1 MKERVQKFGR
11 FLSGMVMPN
20 IGAFIAWGLIA
31 ALFIPDGWLGW
42 WGPAATINMMVGP
55 MLKYLLPILIGY
67 TGGKAIGGQKGA
79 VAGALATLGAIVATD
94 QSLFLVAAL
103 DNATS
108 IESAREAVANI
119 PNSTM
124 FIGAMICGPL
134 GGWCIKKFD
143 QKMEGHVPAGFEMV
157 VNNFS
162 VGIIGGVLAVLSIFV
177 IGPACV
183 KITDV
188 LGAGVGFLVDHSLL
202 PLTAVLVEP
211 AKVLFLNN
219 AINHGVFTPIGTEQ
233 AAELGKSILFMIESN
248 PGPGLGLLLAY
259 CVAGKGE
266 TRSSAG
272 AAAVIQFVG
281 GIHEIYF
288 PYVLMNPIVILGPM
302 IGNMAGIFTLSI
314 LGGGL
319 AAAASPGS
327 IIAELLMTP
336 KGGYFANI
344 VGIAVAG
351 AVSFAIS
358 VFLLKFFGKD
368 ASLAEAQA
376 QVAASKAAS
385 KGQAPVE
392 SSTGADVDI
401 KSVKKIVFACDAGMG
416 SSAMGATMLRNKLKD
431 AGITGIEVIH
441 HPVSEIPGD
450 CQIVVTHHELSGRA
464 AQRAPQARIIP
475 IHNFMGAPEYDA
487 LVNELLAARKGSAAP
502 AAPVEAP
509 KAEEAAPAQGD
520 TLLERK
526 NIVLGCAPVTPEE
539 AIKACGKLMVASGY
553 VDEAYIQGMLDRE
566 ASFSVAIGSHVAI
579 PHGTNDVKPLIKRTG
594 VVVMTYPEG
603 IDWNGDKVK
612 LVVGIAAKGEEHLE
626 VLGRIVAIASTDE
639 DTDKLVASAD
649 AEKLFKNLNGIN

>member
-31 ALFIPDGWLGW
+31 ALFIPDGWLGK
-42 WGPAATINMMVGP
+42 WGPAGTINNMVVP
-55 MLKYLLPILIGY
+55 MLSYLLPILIGY
-67 TGGKAIGGQKGA
+67 TGGKAVGGQKGA
-79 VAGALATLGAIVATD
+79 VTGALATLGAIAST
-94 QSLFLVAAL
+94 
-103 DNATS
+103 
-108 IESAREAVANI
+108 E
-119 PNSTM
+119 STM

-143 QKMEGHVPAGFEMV
+143 QSMEGHIPAGFEMV

-162 VGIIGGVLAVLSIFV
+162 VGIIGGILAVLSIFI

-183 KITDV
+183 VVTDI
-188 LGAGVGFLVDHSLL
+188 LGSGVGFLVEHSLL

-219 AINHGVFTPIGTEQ
+219 AINHGVFTPIGT
-233 AAELGKSILFMIESN
+233 AEALEAGKSILFMIESN
-248 PGPGLGLLLAY
+248 PGPGLGLLLTY
-259 CVAGKGE
+259 CVAGKKE

-272 AAAVIQFVG
+272 AAAFIQFVG

-302 IGNMAGIFTLSI
+302 IGNIAGIFTLSM

-319 AAAASPGS
+319 VAAASPGS
-327 IIAELLMTP
+327 IIAEMLMTP
-336 KGGYFANI
+336 KGGYIANI
-344 VGIAVAG
+344 AGIAVA
-351 AVSFAIS
+351 AVVSFLIS
-358 VFLLKFFGKD
+358 AFLLKFFGKD
-368 ASLAEAQA
+368 ASLEEAQA
-376 QVAASKAAS
+376 QVAANKAAS
-385 KGQAPVE
+385 KGQAIPAA
-392 SSTGADVDI
+392 STGASVDARDVR
-401 KSVKKIVFACDAGMG
+401 KIVFACDAGMG
-416 SSAMGATMLRNKLKD
+416 SSAMGATMVRNKLKD

-475 IHNFMGAPEYDA
+475 IKNFMGAPEYDV
-487 LVNELLAARKGSAAP
+487 LVKELLDARKDVPAPAP
-502 AAPVEAP
+502 AAMETPE
-509 KAEEAAPAQGD
+509 AEESPAAV

-539 AIKACGKLMVASGY
+539 AIQACGRRMVDSGY

-594 VVVMTYPEG
+594 VVVMTYPDG

-612 LVVGIAAKGEEHLE
+612 LVVGIAAKGDEHLE
-626 VLGRIVAIASTDE
+626 ILGRIVGIASTDE
-639 DTDKLVASAD
+639 DTDALVASAD
-649 AEKLFKNLNGIN
+649 TETLFKKLNGLA

>member
-31 ALFIPDGWLGW
+31 AFFIPDGWF
-42 WGPAATINMMVGP
+42 PNDTINGMVGP
-55 MLKYLLPILIGY
+55 MLRFLLPILIGY
-67 TGGKAIGGQKGA
+67 TGGKAVGGQKGA
-79 VAGALATLGAIVATD
+79 VTGALATLGAIAAT
-94 QSLFLVAAL
+94 
-103 DNATS
+103 
-108 IESAREAVANI
+108 E
-119 PNSTM
+119 STM

-143 QKMEGHVPAGFEMV
+143 KAMEGHIPAGFEMV

-162 VGIIGGVLAVLSIFV
+162 VGIIGAILAILSIYV
-177 IGPACV
+177 IAPVCV
-183 KITDV
+183 TLTGW
-188 LGAGVGFLVDHSLL
+188 LGAGVQFLVDRSLL

-233 AAELGKSILFMIESN
+233 AMEMGKSILFMIESN

-302 IGNMAGIFTLSI
+302 IGNIVGIFTLSA

-327 IIAELLMTP
+327 IIAEMLMTP
-336 KGGYFANI
+336 RGGYLANI
-344 VGIAVAG
+344 AGIGIAAV
-351 AVSFAIS
+351 VSFLIS

-368 ASLAEAQA
+368 ASLEEAQA

-385 KGQAPVE
+385 KGQAVPAV
-392 SSTGADVDI
+392 SVSAKDVR
-401 KSVKKIVFACDAGMG
+401 KIVFACDAGMG
-416 SSAMGATMLRNKLKD
+416 SSAMGATMVRNKLKD
-431 AGITGIEVIH
+431 AGITDIEVIH
-441 HPVSEIPGD
+441 FPVGEIPGD

-475 IHNFMGAPEYDA
+475 IKNFMGAPEYNT
-487 LVNELLAARKGSAAP
+487 LVQELLDARKGGSAPAP
-502 AAPVEAP
+502 AAA
-509 KAEEAAPAQGD
+509 AEEKPAGEQPI
-520 TLLERK
+520 LLEKK
-526 NIVLGCAPVTPEE
+526 NIILNCKPVSPEE
-539 AIKACGKLMVASGY
+539 AIKAVGRRMVESGY
-553 VDEAYIQGMLDRE
+553 VEESYIQGMLDRE

-579 PHGTNDVKPLIKRTG
+579 PHGTEESRKAIKKTGLI
-594 VVVMTYPEG
+594 VMTYPEG
-603 IDWNGDKVK
+603 IQWGDELVR
-612 LVVGIAAKGEEHLE
+612 LVVGIASTGEDHLGILGKIVE
-626 VLGRIVAIASTDE
+626 VAETEE
-639 DTDKLVASAD
+639 DTDKLVDTAGVD
-649 AEKLFKNLNGIN
+649 QLYKLLNGLE

>member
-31 ALFIPDGWLGW
+31 ALFIPDGWLGK
-42 WGPAATINMMVGP
+42 WGPAGTINNMVGP
-55 MLKYLLPILIGY
+55 MLSYLLPILIGY
-67 TGGKAIGGQKGA
+67 TGGRAVGGQKGA
-79 VAGALATLGAIVATD
+79 VTGALATLGAIAST
-94 QSLFLVAAL
+94 
-103 DNATS
+103 
-108 IESAREAVANI
+108 E
-119 PNSTM
+119 STM

-143 QKMEGHVPAGFEMV
+143 QSMEGHIPAGFEMV

-162 VGIIGGVLAVLSIFV
+162 VGIIGGILAVLSIFV

-183 KITDV
+183 VVTDI
-188 LGAGVGFLVDHSLL
+188 LGSGVGFLVEHSLL

-219 AINHGVFTPIGTEQ
+219 AINHGVFTPIGT
-233 AAELGKSILFMIESN
+233 AEALEAGKSILFMIESN

-259 CVAGKGE
+259 CVAGKKE

-272 AAAVIQFVG
+272 AAAFIQFVG

-302 IGNMAGIFTLSI
+302 IGNIAGIFTLSM

-319 AAAASPGS
+319 VAAASPGS
-327 IIAELLMTP
+327 IIAEMLMTP
-336 KGGYFANI
+336 KGGYIANI
-344 VGIAVAG
+344 AGIAVA
-351 AVSFAIS
+351 AVVSFLIS
-358 VFLLKFFGKD
+358 AFLLKFFGKD
-368 ASLAEAQA
+368 ASLEEAQA

-385 KGQAPVE
+385 KGQAV
-392 SSTGADVDI
+392 SAAATGAVVSAKDVN
-401 KSVKKIVFACDAGMG
+401 KIVFACDAGMG
-416 SSAMGATMLRNKLKD
+416 SSAMGATMVRNKLKD

-475 IHNFMGAPEYDA
+475 IKNFMGAPEYDV
-487 LVNELLAARKGSAAP
+487 LVKELLDARKDVPAPAP
-502 AAPVEAP
+502 AAMETPE
-509 KAEEAAPAQGD
+509 AEESPAAV

-539 AIKACGKLMVASGY
+539 AIQACGRRMVDSGY

-594 VVVMTYPEG
+594 VVVMTYPDG

-612 LVVGIAAKGEEHLE
+612 LVVGIAAKGDEHLE
-626 VLGRIVAIASTDE
+626 ILGRIVGIASTDE
-639 DTDKLVASAD
+639 DTDALVASAD
-649 AEKLFKNLNGIN
+649 TETLFKKLNGLA

>member
-31 ALFIPDGWLGW
+31 AFFIPDGWF
-42 WGPAATINMMVGP
+42 PNDTINGMVGP
-55 MLKYLLPILIGY
+55 MLRFLLPILIGY
-67 TGGKAIGGQKGA
+67 TGGKAVGGQKGA
-79 VAGALATLGAIVATD
+79 VTGALATLGAIAAT
-94 QSLFLVAAL
+94 
-103 DNATS
+103 
-108 IESAREAVANI
+108 E
-119 PNSTM
+119 STM

-143 QKMEGHVPAGFEMV
+143 KAMEGHIPAGFEMV

-162 VGIIGGVLAVLSIFV
+162 VGIIGAILAILSIYA
-177 IGPACV
+177 IGPTCV
-183 KITDV
+183 VLTDI
-188 LGAGVGFLVDHSLL
+188 LGNGVGWLVDHSLL

-233 AAELGKSILFMIESN
+233 AMEMGKSILFMIESN

-302 IGNMAGIFTLSI
+302 IGNIVGIFTLSA

-327 IIAELLMTP
+327 IIAEMLMTP
-336 KGGYFANI
+336 RGGYLANI
-344 VGIAVAG
+344 AGIGIAAV
-351 AVSFAIS
+351 VSFLIS

-368 ASLAEAQA
+368 ASLEEAQA

-385 KGQAPVE
+385 KGQAVPAV
-392 SSTGADVDI
+392 SVSAKDVR
-401 KSVKKIVFACDAGMG
+401 KIVFACDAGMG
-416 SSAMGATMLRNKLKD
+416 SSAMGATMVRNKLKD
-431 AGITGIEVIH
+431 AGITDIEVIH
-441 HPVSEIPGD
+441 FPVGEIPGD

-475 IHNFMGAPEYDA
+475 IKNFMGAPEYNT
-487 LVNELLAARKGSAAP
+487 LVQELLDARKGGSAPAP
-502 AAPVEAP
+502 AAVEESPAA
-509 KAEEAAPAQGD
+509 AEHPI
-520 TLLERK
+520 LLEKK
-526 NIVLGCAPVTPEE
+526 NIVLNCKPVSPEE
-539 AIKACGKLMVASGY
+539 AIKAVGKRMVESGY
-553 VDEAYIQGMLDRE
+553 VEESYIQGMLDRE

-579 PHGTNDVKPLIKRTG
+579 PHGTEESRKAIKKTGLI
-594 VVVMTYPEG
+594 VMTYPEG
-603 IDWNGDKVK
+603 IQWGDELVR
-612 LVVGIAAKGEEHLE
+612 LVVGIASTGEDHLGILGKIVE
-626 VLGRIVAIASTDE
+626 VAETEE
-639 DTDKLVASAD
+639 DTDKLVDD
-649 AEKLFKNLNGIN
+649 ATVDQLYKLLNGLE

>member
-31 ALFIPDGWLGW
+31 AFFIPDGWF
-42 WGPAATINMMVGP
+42 PNDTINGMVGP
-55 MLKYLLPILIGY
+55 MLRFLLPILIGY
-67 TGGKAIGGQKGA
+67 TGGKAVGGQKGA
-79 VAGALATLGAIVATD
+79 VTGALATLGAIAAT
-94 QSLFLVAAL
+94 
-103 DNATS
+103 
-108 IESAREAVANI
+108 E
-119 PNSTM
+119 STM

-143 QKMEGHVPAGFEMV
+143 KAMEGHIPAGFEMV

-162 VGIIGGVLAVLSIFV
+162 VGIIGAILAILSIYV
-177 IGPACV
+177 IAPVCV
-183 KITDV
+183 TLTDW
-188 LGAGVGFLVDHSLL
+188 LGEGVQFLVDRSLL

-219 AINHGVFTPIGTEQ
+219 AINHGVFTPIGT
-233 AAELGKSILFMIESN
+233 AEALEAGKSILFMIESN

-302 IGNMAGIFTLSI
+302 LGNMAGIFVLSM

-327 IIAELLMTP
+327 IIAEMLMTP
-336 KGGYFANI
+336 RGGYLANI
-344 VGIAVAG
+344 AGIGIAAV
-351 AVSFAIS
+351 VSFLIS

-368 ASLAEAQA
+368 ASLEEAQA

-385 KGQAPVE
+385 KGQAVPAV
-392 SSTGADVDI
+392 SVSAKDVR
-401 KSVKKIVFACDAGMG
+401 KIVFACDAGMG
-416 SSAMGATMLRNKLKD
+416 SSAMGATMVRNKLKD
-431 AGITGIEVIH
+431 AGITDIEVIH
-441 HPVSEIPGD
+441 FPVGEIPGD

-475 IHNFMGAPEYDA
+475 IKNFMGAPEYNT
-487 LVNELLAARKGSAAP
+487 LVQELLDARKGGSAPAP
-502 AAPVEAP
+502 AA
-509 KAEEAAPAQGD
+509 AEEAPAAAEHPI
-520 TLLERK
+520 LLEKK
-526 NIVLGCAPVTPEE
+526 NIVLNCKPVSPEE
-539 AIKACGKLMVASGY
+539 AIKAVGKRMVESGY
-553 VDEAYIQGMLDRE
+553 VEESYIQGMLDRE

-579 PHGTNDVKPLIKRTG
+579 PHGTEESRKAIKKTGLI
-594 VVVMTYPEG
+594 VMTYPEG
-603 IDWNGDKVK
+603 IQWGDELVR
-612 LVVGIAAKGEEHLE
+612 LVVGIASTGEDHLGILGKIVE
-626 VLGRIVAIASTDE
+626 VAETEE
-639 DTDKLVASAD
+639 DTDKLVDD
-649 AEKLFKNLNGIN
+649 ATVDQLYKLLNGLE

>member
-31 ALFIPDGWLGW
+31 AFFIPDGWF
-42 WGPAATINMMVGP
+42 PNDTINGMVGP
-55 MLKYLLPILIGY
+55 MLRFLLPILIGY
-67 TGGKAIGGQKGA
+67 TGGKAVGGQKGA
-79 VAGALATLGAIVATD
+79 VTGALATLGAIAAT
-94 QSLFLVAAL
+94 
-103 DNATS
+103 
-108 IESAREAVANI
+108 E
-119 PNSTM
+119 STM

-143 QKMEGHVPAGFEMV
+143 KAMEGHIPAGFEMV

-162 VGIIGGVLAVLSIFV
+162 VGIIGAILAILSIYV
-177 IGPACV
+177 IAPVCV
-183 KITDV
+183 TLTGW
-188 LGAGVGFLVDHSLL
+188 LGAGVQFLVDRSLL

-233 AAELGKSILFMIESN
+233 AMEMGKSILFMIESN

-302 IGNMAGIFTLSI
+302 IGNIVGIFTLSA

-327 IIAELLMTP
+327 IIAEMLMTP
-336 KGGYFANI
+336 RGGYLANI
-344 VGIAVAG
+344 AGIGIAAV
-351 AVSFAIS
+351 VSFLIS

-368 ASLAEAQA
+368 ASLEEAQA

-385 KGQAPVE
+385 KGQAVSAA
-392 SSTGADVDI
+392 SSGASVSAKDVR
-401 KSVKKIVFACDAGMG
+401 KIVFACDAGMG
-416 SSAMGATMLRNKLKD
+416 SSAMGATMVRNKLKD
-431 AGITGIEVIH
+431 AGITDIEVIH
-441 HPVSEIPGD
+441 YPVGEIPGD

-475 IHNFMGAPEYDA
+475 IKNFMGAPEYNT
-487 LVNELLAARKGSAAP
+487 LVQELLDARKGGSAPAP
-502 AAPVEAP
+502 AAA
-509 KAEEAAPAQGD
+509 AEEKPAGEQPI
-520 TLLERK
+520 LLEKK
-526 NIVLGCAPVTPEE
+526 NIILNCKPVSPEE
-539 AIKACGKLMVASGY
+539 AIKAVGRRMVESGY
-553 VDEAYIQGMLDRE
+553 VEESYIQGMLDRE

-579 PHGTNDVKPLIKRTG
+579 PHGTEESRKAIKKTGLI
-594 VVVMTYPEG
+594 VMTYPEG
-603 IDWNGDKVK
+603 IQWGDELVR
-612 LVVGIAAKGEEHLE
+612 LVVGIASTGEDHLGILGKIVE
-626 VLGRIVAIASTDE
+626 VAETEE
-639 DTDKLVASAD
+639 DTDKLVDTAGVD
-649 AEKLFKNLNGIN
+649 QLYKLLNGLE

>member
-1 MKERVQKFGR
+1 
-11 FLSGMVMPN
+11 MVMPN

-31 ALFIPDGWLGW
+31 ALFIPDGWLGK
-42 WGPAATINMMVGP
+42 WGPAATINTMVGP
-55 MLKYLLPILIGY
+55 MLSYLLPILIGY
-67 TGGKAIGGQKGA
+67 TGGKAVGGQKGA
-79 VAGALATLGAIVATD
+79 VTGALATLGAIA
-94 QSLFLVAAL
+94 S
-103 DNATS
+103 TS
-108 IESAREAVANI
+108 
-119 PNSTM
+119 STM

-143 QKMEGHVPAGFEMV
+143 EKMEGHIPAGFEMV

-162 VGIIGGVLAVLSIFV
+162 VGIIGGILAVLSIFV

-183 KITDV
+183 FLTNI
-188 LGAGVGFLVDHSLL
+188 LGAGVGFLVNHGLL

-219 AINHGVFTPIGTEQ
+219 AINHGVFTPIGTMEVESLQ
-233 AAELGKSILFMIESN
+233 ALGEVGKSILFMIESN

-272 AAAVIQFVG
+272 AAAIIQFVG

-302 IGNMAGIFTLSI
+302 IGNIAGIFTLSL

-319 AAAASPGS
+319 VAAASPGS
-327 IIAELLMTP
+327 IIAEMLMTP
-336 KGGYFANI
+336 KGSYFANI
-344 VGIAVAG
+344 LGIAVA
-351 AVSFAIS
+351 AVVSFLIS
-358 VFLLKFFGKD
+358 AFLLKFFGKD
-368 ASLAEAQA
+368 GDLEAAKAE
-376 QVAASKAAS
+376 VAASKAAS
-385 KGQAPVE
+385 KGQAVPAA
-392 SSTGADVDI
+392 TGAAVSAKD
-401 KSVKKIVFACDAGMG
+401 VKKIVFACDAGMG

-431 AGITGIEVIH
+431 AGITGIEVVH

-464 AQRAPQARIIP
+464 AQRAPQARIVP
-475 IHNFMGAPEYDA
+475 IQNFMGAPEYDM
-487 LVNELLAARKGSAAP
+487 LVAELLKVRKGAASPVVEAAVEGPAP
-502 AAPVEAP
+502 AAEGKPV
-509 KAEEAAPAQGD
+509 
-520 TLLERK
+520 LLEKK
-526 NIVLGCAPVTPEE
+526 NIVLGCSSVTPEE
-539 AIKACGKLMVASGY
+539 AITACGRRMVESGY

-566 ASFSVAIGSHVAI
+566 KSFSVAIGSHVAI

-594 VVVMTYPEG
+594 VVVMTYPDG

-639 DTDKLVASAD
+639 NTDAVVAGAD
-649 AEKLFKNLNGIN
+649 AENLYQKLNGLE

>member
-31 ALFIPDGWLGW
+31 AFFIPDGWF
-42 WGPAATINMMVGP
+42 PNDTINGMVGP
-55 MLKYLLPILIGY
+55 MLRFLLPILIGY
-67 TGGKAIGGQKGA
+67 TGGKAVGGQKGA
-79 VAGALATLGAIVATD
+79 VTGALATLGAIAAT
-94 QSLFLVAAL
+94 
-103 DNATS
+103 
-108 IESAREAVANI
+108 E
-119 PNSTM
+119 STM

-143 QKMEGHVPAGFEMV
+143 KAMEGHIPAGFEMV

-162 VGIIGGVLAVLSIFV
+162 VGIIGAILAILSIYV
-177 IGPACV
+177 IAPVCV
-183 KITDV
+183 TLTDW
-188 LGAGVGFLVDHSLL
+188 LGAGVQFLVDRSLL

-233 AAELGKSILFMIESN
+233 AMEMGKSILFMIESN

-302 IGNMAGIFTLSI
+302 IGNIVGIFTLSV
-314 LGGGL
+314 LKGGL
-319 AAAASPGS
+319 VAAASPGS
-327 IIAELLMTP
+327 IIAEMLMTP

-344 VGIAVAG
+344 AGIGVAAV
-351 AVSFAIS
+351 VSFLIS

-368 ASLAEAQA
+368 ASLEEAQA

-385 KGQAPVE
+385 KGQAIPAA
-392 SSTGADVDI
+392 SSGASVSASD
-401 KSVKKIVFACDAGMG
+401 VKKIVFACDAGMG
-416 SSAMGATMLRNKLKD
+416 SSAMGATMVRNKLKD
-431 AGITGIEVIH
+431 AGITDIEVIH
-441 HPVSEIPGD
+441 YPVGEIPGD

-475 IHNFMGAPEYDA
+475 IKNFMGAPEYDV
-487 LVNELLAARKGSAAP
+487 LVKELLEARKGGAAPAPAAAPAEEKSAAP
-502 AAPVEAP
+502 AEI
-509 KAEEAAPAQGD
+509 
-520 TLLERK
+520 LLEKK
-526 NIVLGCAPVTPEE
+526 NIILNCKPVSPEE
-539 AIKACGKLMVASGY
+539 AIKAVGKLMVESGY
-553 VDEAYIQGMLDRE
+553 VEEAYIQGMLDRE
-566 ASFSVAIGSHVAI
+566 KSFSVAIGSHVAI
-579 PHGTNDVKPLIKRTG
+579 PHGTEESRKAIKKTGLI
-594 VVVMTYPEG
+594 VMTYPEG
-603 IDWNGDKVK
+603 IEWGEDTVR
-612 LVVGIAAKGEEHLE
+612 LVVGIASTGEDHLGILGKIVE
-626 VLGRIVAIASTDE
+626 VAETEE
-639 DTDKLVASAD
+639 DTDKLVDNASVD
-649 AEKLFKNLNGIN
+649 QLYKLLNGLE

>member
-31 ALFIPDGWLGW
+31 ALFIPDGWLGK
-42 WGPAATINMMVGP
+42 WGPAETINKMVVP
-55 MLKYLLPILIGY
+55 MLSYLLP
-67 TGGKAIGGQKGA
+67 
-79 VAGALATLGAIVATD
+79 
-94 QSLFLVAAL
+94 
-103 DNATS
+103 
-108 IESAREAVANI
+108 
-119 PNSTM
+119 M

-134 GGWCIKKFD
+134 GGWCIKRFD
-143 QKMEGHVPAGFEMV
+143 KSMEGHIPAGFEMV

-162 VGIIGGVLAVLSIFV
+162 VGIIGGILAVLSIFV

-344 VGIAVAG
+344 VGIAVAA

-502 AAPVEAP
+502 VKAP

>member
-1 MKERVQKFGR
+1 MKEHVQKFGR

-31 ALFIPDGWLGW
+31 ALFIADGWL
-42 WGPAATINMMVGP
+42 PNATIAEMVTP
-55 MLKYLLPILIGY
+55 MLRYLLPILIAY
-67 TGGKAIGGQKGA
+67 TGGKVVGGQKGA
-79 VAGALATLGAIVATD
+79 VTGALAALGAIAST
-94 QSLFLVAAL
+94 
-103 DNATS
+103 
-108 IESAREAVANI
+108 E
-119 PNSTM
+119 STM

-143 QKMEGHVPAGFEMV
+143 EKMEGRIPAGFEMV

-162 VGIIGGVLAVLSIFV
+162 VGIIGGVLAILSIFA
-177 IGPACV
+177 IGPTCV
-183 KITDV
+183 VLTDV
-188 LGAGVGFLVDHSLL
+188 LGAGVGWLVDHSLL

-233 AAELGKSILFMIESN
+233 VEALRAAGEVGKSILYMIESN

-302 IGNMAGIFTLSI
+302 AGNIAGIFTLSL

-319 AAAASPGS
+319 SGPASPGS
-327 IIAELLMTP
+327 IIAEMLMTP
-336 KGGYFANI
+336 KGCYFANI

-385 KGQAPVE
+385 KGQAAE
-392 SSTGADVDI
+392 AATGASVDI
-401 KSVKKIVFACDAGMG
+401 HAVKKIVFACDAGMG
-416 SSAMGATMLRNKLKD
+416 SSAMGATMLRSKLKD

-475 IHNFMGAPEYDA
+475 IHNFMGAPEYDT
-487 LVNELLAARKGSAAP
+487 LVDELLAARKGSAVP
-502 AAPVEAP
+502 AAPAEAP
-509 KAEEAAPAQGD
+509 KTEAPAPAGVA
-520 TLLERK
+520 LLERK
-526 NIVLGCAPVTPEE
+526 NIVLNCAPVTPEE
-539 AIKACGKLMVASGY
+539 AIRACGRLMVDSGY

-594 VVVMTYPEG
+594 VVVMTYPQG

-649 AEKLFKNLNGIN
+649 AEKLFTSLNGLA

>member
-31 ALFIPDGWLGW
+31 AFFIPDGWF
-42 WGPAATINMMVGP
+42 PNDTINGMVGP
-55 MLKYLLPILIGY
+55 MLRFLLPILIGY
-67 TGGKAIGGQKGA
+67 TGGKAVGGQKGA
-79 VAGALATLGAIVATD
+79 VTGALATLGAIAAT
-94 QSLFLVAAL
+94 
-103 DNATS
+103 
-108 IESAREAVANI
+108 E
-119 PNSTM
+119 STM

-143 QKMEGHVPAGFEMV
+143 KAMEGHIPAGFEMV

-162 VGIIGGVLAVLSIFV
+162 VGIIGAILAILSIYV
-177 IGPACV
+177 IAPVCV
-183 KITDV
+183 TLTGW
-188 LGAGVGFLVDHSLL
+188 LGAGVQFLVDRSLL

-233 AAELGKSILFMIESN
+233 AMEMGKSILFMIESN

-302 IGNMAGIFTLSI
+302 IGNIVGIFTLSA

-327 IIAELLMTP
+327 IIAEMLMTP
-336 KGGYFANI
+336 RGGYLANI
-344 VGIAVAG
+344 AGIGIAAV
-351 AVSFAIS
+351 VSFLIS

-368 ASLAEAQA
+368 ASLEEAQA

-385 KGQAPVE
+385 KGQAVPAA
-392 SSTGADVDI
+392 SAGASVSAKDVR
-401 KSVKKIVFACDAGMG
+401 KIVFACDAGMG
-416 SSAMGATMLRNKLKD
+416 SSAMGATMVRNKLKD
-431 AGITGIEVIH
+431 AGITDIEVIH
-441 HPVSEIPGD
+441 YPVGEIPGD

-475 IHNFMGAPEYDA
+475 IKNFMGAPEYNT
-487 LVNELLAARKGSAAP
+487 LVQELLDARKGGSAPAP
-502 AAPVEAP
+502 AAA
-509 KAEEAAPAQGD
+509 AEEKPAGEQPI
-520 TLLERK
+520 LLEKK
-526 NIVLGCAPVTPEE
+526 NIILNCKPVSPEE
-539 AIKACGKLMVASGY
+539 AIKAVGRRMVESGY
-553 VDEAYIQGMLDRE
+553 VEEAYIQGMLDRE

-579 PHGTNDVKPLIKRTG
+579 PHGTEESRKAIKKTGLI
-594 VVVMTYPEG
+594 VMTYPEG
-603 IDWNGDKVK
+603 IQWGDELVR
-612 LVVGIAAKGEEHLE
+612 LVVGIASTGEDHLGILGKIVE
-626 VLGRIVAIASTDE
+626 VAETEE
-639 DTDKLVASAD
+639 DTDKLVDTAGVD
-649 AEKLFKNLNGIN
+649 QLYKLLNGLE

>member
-1 MKERVQKFGR
+1 
-11 FLSGMVMPN
+11 
-20 IGAFIAWGLIA
+20 
-31 ALFIPDGWLGW
+31 
-42 WGPAATINMMVGP
+42 
-55 MLKYLLPILIGY
+55 
-67 TGGKAIGGQKGA
+67 
-79 VAGALATLGAIVATD
+79 
-94 QSLFLVAAL
+94 
-103 DNATS
+103 
-108 IESAREAVANI
+108 
-119 PNSTM
+119 
-124 FIGAMICGPL
+124 
-134 GGWCIKKFD
+134 
-143 QKMEGHVPAGFEMV
+143 
-157 VNNFS
+157 
-162 VGIIGGVLAVLSIFV
+162 
-177 IGPACV
+177 
-183 KITDV
+183 
-188 LGAGVGFLVDHSLL
+188 
-202 PLTAVLVEP
+202 
-211 AKVLFLNN
+211 
-219 AINHGVFTPIGTEQ
+219 
-233 AAELGKSILFMIESN
+233 
-248 PGPGLGLLLAY
+248 
-259 CVAGKGE
+259 
-266 TRSSAG
+266 
-272 AAAVIQFVG
+272 
-281 GIHEIYF
+281 
-288 PYVLMNPIVILGPM
+288 MNPIVILGPM

-319 AAAASPGS
+319 VAAASPGS
-327 IIAELLMTP
+327 IIAEMLMTP

-385 KGQAPVE
+385 KGQAPAVE
-392 SSTGADVDI
+392 STGAEVDI

-487 LVNELLAARKGSAAP
+487 LVNELLDARKGGSAPAKAAP
-502 AAPVEAP
+502 APKVETP
-509 KAEEAAPAQGD
+509 APAGD

-526 NIVLGCAPVTPEE
+526 NIVLNCAPVTPEE
-539 AIKACGKLMVASGY
+539 AIRACGRLMVESGY

-649 AEKLFKNLNGIN
+649 AEKLFTNLNGLT

>member
-31 ALFIPDGWLGW
+31 AFFIPDGWF
-42 WGPAATINMMVGP
+42 PNDTINGMVGP
-55 MLKYLLPILIGY
+55 MLRFLLPILIGY
-67 TGGKAIGGQKGA
+67 TGGKAVGGQKGA
-79 VAGALATLGAIVATD
+79 VTGALATLGAIAAT
-94 QSLFLVAAL
+94 
-103 DNATS
+103 
-108 IESAREAVANI
+108 E
-119 PNSTM
+119 STM

-143 QKMEGHVPAGFEMV
+143 KAMEGHIPAGFEMV

-162 VGIIGGVLAVLSIFV
+162 VGIIGAILAILSIYV
-177 IGPACV
+177 IAPVCV
-183 KITDV
+183 TLTDW
-188 LGAGVGFLVDHSLL
+188 LGAGVQFLVDRSLL

-219 AINHGVFTPIGTEQ
+219 AINHGVFTPIGTDQ
-233 AAELGKSILFMIESN
+233 AMEMGKSILFMIESN

-302 IGNMAGIFTLSI
+302 IGNVVGIFTLSA

-327 IIAELLMTP
+327 IIAEMLMTP
-336 KGGYFANI
+336 RGGYLANI
-344 VGIAVAG
+344 AGIGIAAV
-351 AVSFAIS
+351 VSFFIS

-368 ASLAEAQA
+368 ASLEEAQA

-385 KGQAPVE
+385 KGQAIPAA
-392 SSTGADVDI
+392 SAGASVSAKDVR
-401 KSVKKIVFACDAGMG
+401 KIVFACDAGMG
-416 SSAMGATMLRNKLKD
+416 SSAMGATMVRNKLKD
-431 AGITGIEVIH
+431 AGITDIEVIH
-441 HPVSEIPGD
+441 YPVGEIPGD

-475 IHNFMGAPEYDA
+475 IKNFMGAPEYNT
-487 LVNELLAARKGSAAP
+487 LVQELLDARKGGSAPAP
-502 AAPVEAP
+502 AAVEEAP
-509 KAEEAAPAQGD
+509 AAAEHPI
-520 TLLERK
+520 LLEKK
-526 NIVLGCAPVTPEE
+526 NIVLNCKPVSPEE
-539 AIKACGKLMVASGY
+539 AIKAVGKRMVESGY
-553 VDEAYIQGMLDRE
+553 VEESYIQGMLDRE

-579 PHGTNDVKPLIKRTG
+579 PHGTEESRKAIKKTGLI
-594 VVVMTYPEG
+594 VMTYPEG
-603 IDWNGDKVK
+603 IQWGDELVR
-612 LVVGIAAKGEEHLE
+612 LVVGIASTGEDHLGILGKIVE
-626 VLGRIVAIASTDE
+626 VAETEE
-639 DTDKLVASAD
+639 DTDKLVDD
-649 AEKLFKNLNGIN
+649 ATVDQLYKLLNGLE

>member
-31 ALFIPDGWLGW
+31 AFFIPDGWF
-42 WGPAATINMMVGP
+42 PNDTINGMVGP
-55 MLKYLLPILIGY
+55 MLRFLLPILIGY
-67 TGGKAIGGQKGA
+67 TGGKAVGGQKGA
-79 VAGALATLGAIVATD
+79 VTGALATLGAIAAT
-94 QSLFLVAAL
+94 
-103 DNATS
+103 
-108 IESAREAVANI
+108 E
-119 PNSTM
+119 STM

-143 QKMEGHVPAGFEMV
+143 KAMEGHIPAGFEMV

-162 VGIIGGVLAVLSIFV
+162 VGIIGAILAILSIYV
-177 IGPACV
+177 IAPVCV
-183 KITDV
+183 TLTGW
-188 LGAGVGFLVDHSLL
+188 LGAGVQFLVDRSLL

-233 AAELGKSILFMIESN
+233 AMEMGKSILFMIESN

-302 IGNMAGIFTLSI
+302 IGNIVGIFTLSA

-327 IIAELLMTP
+327 IIAEMLMTP
-336 KGGYFANI
+336 RGGYLANI
-344 VGIAVAG
+344 AGIGIAAV
-351 AVSFAIS
+351 VSFLIS

-368 ASLAEAQA
+368 ASLEEAQA

-385 KGQAPVE
+385 KGQAVSAA
-392 SSTGADVDI
+392 SSGASVSAKDVR
-401 KSVKKIVFACDAGMG
+401 KIVFACDAGMG
-416 SSAMGATMLRNKLKD
+416 SSAMGATMVRNKLKD
-431 AGITGIEVIH
+431 AGITDIEVIH
-441 HPVSEIPGD
+441 YPVGEIPGD

-475 IHNFMGAPEYDA
+475 IKNFMGAPEYDV
-487 LVNELLAARKGSAAP
+487 LVKELLEARKGEAP
-502 AAPVEAP
+502 ATAAVT
-509 KAEEAAPAQGD
+509 AEEEKPAGEQPI
-520 TLLERK
+520 LLEKK
-526 NIVLGCAPVTPEE
+526 NIVLNCKPVSPEE
-539 AIKACGKLMVASGY
+539 AIRAVGQRMVESGY
-553 VDEAYIQGMLDRE
+553 VEEAYIQGMLDRE

-579 PHGTNDVKPLIKRTG
+579 PHGTEESRKAIKKTGLI
-594 VVVMTYPEG
+594 VMTYPEG
-603 IDWNGDKVK
+603 IQWGDELVR
-612 LVVGIAAKGEEHLE
+612 LVVGIASTGEDHLGILGKIVE
-626 VLGRIVAIASTDE
+626 VAETEE
-639 DTDKLVASAD
+639 DTDKLVDTAGVD
-649 AEKLFKNLNGIN
+649 QLYKLLNGLE

>member
-31 ALFIPDGWLGW
+31 AFFIPDGWF
-42 WGPAATINMMVGP
+42 PNDTINGMVEP
-55 MLKYLLPILIGY
+55 MLRFLLPILIGY
-67 TGGKAIGGQKGA
+67 TGGKAVGGQKGA
-79 VAGALATLGAIVATD
+79 VTGALATLGAIAAT
-94 QSLFLVAAL
+94 
-103 DNATS
+103 
-108 IESAREAVANI
+108 E
-119 PNSTM
+119 STM

-143 QKMEGHVPAGFEMV
+143 KAMEGHIPAGFEMV

-162 VGIIGGVLAVLSIFV
+162 VGIIGAILAILSIYV
-177 IGPACV
+177 IAPVCV
-183 KITDV
+183 TLTDW
-188 LGAGVGFLVDHSLL
+188 LGAGVQFLVDRSLL

-233 AAELGKSILFMIESN
+233 AMEMGKSILFMIESN

-302 IGNMAGIFTLSI
+302 IGNIVGIFTLSA

-327 IIAELLMTP
+327 IIAEMLMTP
-336 KGGYFANI
+336 RGGYLANI
-344 VGIAVAG
+344 AGIGIAAV
-351 AVSFAIS
+351 VSFLIS

-368 ASLAEAQA
+368 ASLEEAQA

-385 KGQAPVE
+385 KGQAAPAV
-392 SSTGADVDI
+392 SSGASVSAQD
-401 KSVKKIVFACDAGMG
+401 VKKIVFACDAGMG
-416 SSAMGATMLRNKLKD
+416 SSAMGATMVRNKLKD
-431 AGITGIEVIH
+431 AGITDIEVIH
-441 HPVSEIPGD
+441 FPVGEIPGD

-475 IHNFMGAPEYDA
+475 IKNFMGAPEYNT
-487 LVNELLAARKGSAAP
+487 LVQELLDARKGGSAPAPTAVEEAP
-502 AAPVEAP
+502 AA
-509 KAEEAAPAQGD
+509 AEHPI
-520 TLLERK
+520 LLEKK
-526 NIVLGCAPVTPEE
+526 NIVLNCKPVSPEE
-539 AIKACGKLMVASGY
+539 AIKAVGKRMVESGY
-553 VDEAYIQGMLDRE
+553 VEESYIQGMLDRE

-579 PHGTNDVKPLIKRTG
+579 PHGTEESRKAIKKTGLI
-594 VVVMTYPEG
+594 VMTYPEG
-603 IDWNGDKVK
+603 IQWGDELVR
-612 LVVGIAAKGEEHLE
+612 LVVGIASTGEDHLGILGKIVE
-626 VLGRIVAIASTDE
+626 VAETEE
-639 DTDKLVASAD
+639 DTDKLVDD
-649 AEKLFKNLNGIN
+649 ATVDQLYKLLNGLE

>member
-31 ALFIPDGWLGW
+31 ALFIEAGWF
-42 WGPAATINMMVGP
+42 PNATIAQMVGP
-55 MLKYLLPILIGY
+55 MLSYLLPILIAY
-67 TGGKAIGGQKGA
+67 TGGKMVGGQKGA
-79 VAGALATLGAIVATD
+79 VAGSLAALGAIA
-94 QSLFLVAAL
+94 S
-103 DNATS
+103 TS
-108 IESAREAVANI
+108 
-119 PNSTM
+119 STM

-143 QKMEGHVPAGFEMV
+143 EKMEGHIPAGFEMV

-162 VGIIGGVLAVLSIFV
+162 VGIIGGLLAILSIFA
-177 IGPACV
+177 IGPTCV
-183 KITDV
+183 VLTDW
-188 LGAGVGFLVDHSLL
+188 LGAGVGWLVDHSLL

-233 AAELGKSILFMIESN
+233 VEALRAAGEVGKSILYMIESN

-272 AAAVIQFVG
+272 AAAIIQFVG

-302 IGNMAGIFTLSI
+302 IGNVCGIFTLSL

-319 AAAASPGS
+319 SGPASPGS
-327 IIAELLMTP
+327 VIAELMLTP
-336 KGGYFANI
+336 KGCYFANI
-344 VGIAVAG
+344 AGIAVA
-351 AVSFAIS
+351 AVVSFAIS

-385 KGQAPVE
+385 KGQTVSADAP
-392 SSTGADVDI
+392 TGAQVDV

-431 AGITGIEVIH
+431 AGITDIEVVH
-441 HPVSEIPGD
+441 APVSEIPKD
-450 CQIVVTHHELSGRA
+450 CQIVVTHHELAHRA
-464 AQRAPQARIIP
+464 VASNPSARVIP
-475 IHNFMGAPEYDA
+475 IQNFMGAPEYDA
-487 LVNELLAARKGSAAP
+487 LVKELVEARSGKAAP
-502 AAPVEAP
+502 APVAAP
-509 KAEEAAPAQGD
+509 KAEEKPAAPAAI
-520 TLLERK
+520 LLEK
-526 NIVLGCAPVTPEE
+526 QNIVLNCKSVTPEE
-539 AIKACGKLMVASGY
+539 AITACGRLMVDSGY
-553 VDEAYIQGMLDRE
+553 CTEGYVQGMIERN
-566 ASFSVAIGSHVAI
+566 AGFPVAIGSHVAI
-579 PHGTNDVKPLIKRTG
+579 PHGTNESREFIQKTG
-594 VVVMTYPEG
+594 LVVMTYPEG
-603 IDWNGDKVK
+603 IVWGEDEE
-612 LVVGIAAKGEEHLE
+612 LVRLVIGIASQGEEHLDI
-626 VLGRIVAIASTDE
+626 LNRIVEVCETEE
-639 DTDKLVASAD
+639 DTDALVDNATVED
-649 AEKLFKNLNGIN
+649 LYKKLNGLS

>member
-31 ALFIPDGWLGW
+31 AFFIPDGWF
-42 WGPAATINMMVGP
+42 PNDTINGMVGP
-55 MLKYLLPILIGY
+55 MLRFLLPILIGY
-67 TGGKAIGGQKGA
+67 TGGKAVGGQKGA
-79 VAGALATLGAIVATD
+79 VTGALATLGAIAAT
-94 QSLFLVAAL
+94 
-103 DNATS
+103 
-108 IESAREAVANI
+108 E
-119 PNSTM
+119 STM

-143 QKMEGHVPAGFEMV
+143 KAMEGHIPAGFEMV

-162 VGIIGGVLAVLSIFV
+162 VGIIGAILAILSIYV
-177 IGPACV
+177 IAPVCV
-183 KITDV
+183 TLTGW
-188 LGAGVGFLVDHSLL
+188 LGAGVQFLVDRSLL

-233 AAELGKSILFMIESN
+233 AMEMGKSILFMIESN

-302 IGNMAGIFTLSI
+302 IGNIVGIFTLSA

-327 IIAELLMTP
+327 IIAEMLMTP
-336 KGGYFANI
+336 RGGYLANI
-344 VGIAVAG
+344 AGIGIAAV
-351 AVSFAIS
+351 VSFLIS

-368 ASLAEAQA
+368 ASLEEAQA

-385 KGQAPVE
+385 KGQAVPAV
-392 SSTGADVDI
+392 SVSAKDVR
-401 KSVKKIVFACDAGMG
+401 KIVFACDAGMG
-416 SSAMGATMLRNKLKD
+416 SSAMGATMVRNKLKD
-431 AGITGIEVIH
+431 AGITDIEVIH
-441 HPVSEIPGD
+441 YPVGEIPGD

-475 IHNFMGAPEYDA
+475 IKNFMGAPEYNT
-487 LVNELLAARKGSAAP
+487 LVQELLDARKGGSAPAP
-502 AAPVEAP
+502 AAVEEAP
-509 KAEEAAPAQGD
+509 AAAEHPI
-520 TLLERK
+520 LLEKK
-526 NIVLGCAPVTPEE
+526 NIVLNCKPVSPEE
-539 AIKACGKLMVASGY
+539 AIKAVGKRMVESGY
-553 VDEAYIQGMLDRE
+553 VEESYIQGMLDRE

-579 PHGTNDVKPLIKRTG
+579 PHGTEESRKAIKKTGLI
-594 VVVMTYPEG
+594 VMTYPEG
-603 IDWNGDKVK
+603 IQWGDELVR
-612 LVVGIAAKGEEHLE
+612 LVVGIASTGEDHLGILGKIVE
-626 VLGRIVAIASTDE
+626 VAETEE
-639 DTDKLVASAD
+639 DTDKLVDD
-649 AEKLFKNLNGIN
+649 ATVDQLYKLLNGLE

>member
-31 ALFIPDGWLGW
+31 AFFIPDGWF
-42 WGPAATINMMVGP
+42 PNDTINGMVGP
-55 MLKYLLPILIGY
+55 MLRFLLPILIGY
-67 TGGKAIGGQKGA
+67 TGGKAVGGQKGA
-79 VAGALATLGAIVATD
+79 VTGALATLGAIAAT
-94 QSLFLVAAL
+94 
-103 DNATS
+103 
-108 IESAREAVANI
+108 E
-119 PNSTM
+119 STM

-143 QKMEGHVPAGFEMV
+143 KAMEGHIPAGFEMV

-162 VGIIGGVLAVLSIFV
+162 VGIIGAILAILSIYV
-177 IGPACV
+177 IAPVCV
-183 KITDV
+183 TLTDW
-188 LGAGVGFLVDHSLL
+188 LGAGVQFLVDRSLL

-233 AAELGKSILFMIESN
+233 AMEMGKSILFMIESN

-302 IGNMAGIFTLSI
+302 IGNIVGIFTLSA

-327 IIAELLMTP
+327 IIAEMLMTP
-336 KGGYFANI
+336 RGGYLANI
-344 VGIAVAG
+344 AGIGIAAV
-351 AVSFAIS
+351 VSFLIS

-368 ASLAEAQA
+368 ASLEEAQA

-385 KGQAPVE
+385 KGQAVPAA
-392 SSTGADVDI
+392 SAGASVSAKDVR
-401 KSVKKIVFACDAGMG
+401 KIVFACDAGMG
-416 SSAMGATMLRNKLKD
+416 SSAMGATMVRNKLKD
-431 AGITGIEVIH
+431 AGITDIEVIH
-441 HPVSEIPGD
+441 YPVGEIPGD

-475 IHNFMGAPEYDA
+475 IKNFMGAPEYNT
-487 LVNELLAARKGSAAP
+487 LVQELLDARKGGSAPAP
-502 AAPVEAP
+502 AA
-509 KAEEAAPAQGD
+509 AEEAPAAAEHPI
-520 TLLERK
+520 LLEKK
-526 NIVLGCAPVTPEE
+526 NIVLNCKPVSPEE
-539 AIKACGKLMVASGY
+539 AIKAVGKRMVESGY
-553 VDEAYIQGMLDRE
+553 VEESYIQGMLDRE

-579 PHGTNDVKPLIKRTG
+579 PHGTEESRKAIKKTGLI
-594 VVVMTYPEG
+594 VMTYPEG
-603 IDWNGDKVK
+603 IQWGDELVR
-612 LVVGIAAKGEEHLE
+612 LVVGIASTGEDHLGILGKIVE
-626 VLGRIVAIASTDE
+626 VAETEE
-639 DTDKLVASAD
+639 DTDKLVDD
-649 AEKLFKNLNGIN
+649 ATVDQLYKLLNGLE

>member
-11 FLSGMVMPN
+11 FLSGTVMPN

-31 ALFIPDGWLGW
+31 AFFIPDGWF
-42 WGPAATINMMVGP
+42 PNDTINGMVGP
-55 MLKYLLPILIGY
+55 MLRFLLPILIGY
-67 TGGKAIGGQKGA
+67 TGGKAVGGQKGA
-79 VAGALATLGAIVATD
+79 VTGALATLGAIAAT
-94 QSLFLVAAL
+94 
-103 DNATS
+103 
-108 IESAREAVANI
+108 E
-119 PNSTM
+119 STM

-143 QKMEGHVPAGFEMV
+143 KAMEGHIPAGFEMV

-162 VGIIGGVLAVLSIFV
+162 VGIIGAILAILSIYV
-177 IGPACV
+177 IAPVCV
-183 KITDV
+183 TLTDW
-188 LGAGVGFLVDHSLL
+188 LGAGVQFLVDRSLL

-233 AAELGKSILFMIESN
+233 AMEMGKSILFMIESN

-302 IGNMAGIFTLSI
+302 IGNIVGIFTLSA

-327 IIAELLMTP
+327 IIAEMLMTP
-336 KGGYFANI
+336 RGGYLANI
-344 VGIAVAG
+344 AGIGIAAV
-351 AVSFAIS
+351 VSFLIS

-368 ASLAEAQA
+368 ASLEEAQA

-385 KGQAPVE
+385 KGQAIPAA
-392 SSTGADVDI
+392 SAGASVSAKDVR
-401 KSVKKIVFACDAGMG
+401 KIVFACDAGMG
-416 SSAMGATMLRNKLKD
+416 SSAMGATMVRNKLKD
-431 AGITGIEVIH
+431 AGITDIEVIH
-441 HPVSEIPGD
+441 YPVGEIPGD

-475 IHNFMGAPEYDA
+475 IKNFMGAPEYNT
-487 LVNELLAARKGSAAP
+487 LVQELLDARKGGSAPAP
-502 AAPVEAP
+502 AAVEEAP
-509 KAEEAAPAQGD
+509 AAAEHPI
-520 TLLERK
+520 LLEKK
-526 NIVLGCAPVTPEE
+526 NIVLNCKPVSPEE
-539 AIKACGKLMVASGY
+539 AIKAVGKRMVESGY
-553 VDEAYIQGMLDRE
+553 VEESYIQGMLDRE

-579 PHGTNDVKPLIKRTG
+579 PHGTEESRKAIKKTGLI
-594 VVVMTYPEG
+594 VMTYPEG
-603 IDWNGDKVK
+603 IQWGDELVR
-612 LVVGIAAKGEEHLE
+612 LVVGIASTGEDHLGILGKIVE
-626 VLGRIVAIASTDE
+626 VAETEE
-639 DTDKLVASAD
+639 DTDKLVDD
-649 AEKLFKNLNGIN
+649 ATVDQLYKLLNGLE

>member
-31 ALFIPDGWLGW
+31 AFFIPDGWF
-42 WGPAATINMMVGP
+42 PNDTINGMVGP
-55 MLKYLLPILIGY
+55 MLRFLLPILIGY
-67 TGGKAIGGQKGA
+67 TGGKAVGGQKGA
-79 VAGALATLGAIVATD
+79 VTGALATLGAIAAT
-94 QSLFLVAAL
+94 
-103 DNATS
+103 
-108 IESAREAVANI
+108 E
-119 PNSTM
+119 STM

-143 QKMEGHVPAGFEMV
+143 KAMEGHIPAGFEMV

-162 VGIIGGVLAVLSIFV
+162 VGIIGAILAILSIYV
-177 IGPACV
+177 IAPVCV
-183 KITDV
+183 TLTGW
-188 LGAGVGFLVDHSLL
+188 LGAGVQFLVDRSLL

-233 AAELGKSILFMIESN
+233 AMEMGKSILFMIESN

-302 IGNMAGIFTLSI
+302 IGNIVGIFTLSA

-327 IIAELLMTP
+327 IIAEMLMTP
-336 KGGYFANI
+336 RGGYLANI
-344 VGIAVAG
+344 AGIGIAAV
-351 AVSFAIS
+351 VSFLIS

-368 ASLAEAQA
+368 ASLEEAQA

-385 KGQAPVE
+385 KGQAIPAA
-392 SSTGADVDI
+392 SAGASVSAKDVR
-401 KSVKKIVFACDAGMG
+401 KIVFACDAGMG
-416 SSAMGATMLRNKLKD
+416 SSAMGATMVRNKLKD
-431 AGITGIEVIH
+431 AGITDIEVIH
-441 HPVSEIPGD
+441 YPVGEIPGD

-475 IHNFMGAPEYDA
+475 IKNFMGAPEYNT
-487 LVNELLAARKGSAAP
+487 LVQELLDARKGGSAPAP
-502 AAPVEAP
+502 AAVEEAP
-509 KAEEAAPAQGD
+509 AAVEEAPAAAEHPI
-520 TLLERK
+520 LLEKK
-526 NIVLGCAPVTPEE
+526 NIVLNCKPVSPEE
-539 AIKACGKLMVASGY
+539 AIKAVGKRMVESGY
-553 VDEAYIQGMLDRE
+553 VEESYIQGMLDRE

-579 PHGTNDVKPLIKRTG
+579 PHGTEESRKAIKKTGLI
-594 VVVMTYPEG
+594 VMTYPEG
-603 IDWNGDKVK
+603 IQWGDELVR
-612 LVVGIAAKGEEHLE
+612 LVVGIASTGEDHLGILGKIVE
-626 VLGRIVAIASTDE
+626 VAETEE
-639 DTDKLVASAD
+639 DTDKLVDD
-649 AEKLFKNLNGIN
+649 ATVDQLYKLLNGLE

>member
-31 ALFIPDGWLGW
+31 AFFIPDGWF
-42 WGPAATINMMVGP
+42 PNDTINGMVGP
-55 MLKYLLPILIGY
+55 MLRFLLPILIGY
-67 TGGKAIGGQKGA
+67 TGGKAVGGQKGA
-79 VAGALATLGAIVATD
+79 VTGALATLGAIAAT
-94 QSLFLVAAL
+94 
-103 DNATS
+103 
-108 IESAREAVANI
+108 E
-119 PNSTM
+119 STM

-143 QKMEGHVPAGFEMV
+143 KAMEGHIPAGFEMV

-162 VGIIGGVLAVLSIFV
+162 VGIIGAILAILSIYV
-177 IGPACV
+177 IAPVCV
-183 KITDV
+183 TLTGW
-188 LGAGVGFLVDHSLL
+188 LGAGVQFLVDRSLL

-233 AAELGKSILFMIESN
+233 AMEMGKSILFMIESN

-272 AAAVIQFVG
+272 AAAIIQFVG

-302 IGNMAGIFTLSI
+302 IGNIVGIFTLSA

-327 IIAELLMTP
+327 IIAEMLMTP
-336 KGGYFANI
+336 RGGYLANI
-344 VGIAVAG
+344 AGIGIAAV
-351 AVSFAIS
+351 VSFLIS

-368 ASLAEAQA
+368 ASLEEAQA

-385 KGQAPVE
+385 KGQAVPAA
-392 SSTGADVDI
+392 SAGASVSAKDVR
-401 KSVKKIVFACDAGMG
+401 KIVFACDAGMG
-416 SSAMGATMLRNKLKD
+416 SSAMGATMVRNKLKD
-431 AGITGIEVIH
+431 AGITDIEVIH
-441 HPVSEIPGD
+441 FPVGEIPGD

-475 IHNFMGAPEYDA
+475 IKNFMGAPEYNT
-487 LVNELLAARKGSAAP
+487 LVQELLDARKGGSAPAP
-502 AAPVEAP
+502 AA
-509 KAEEAAPAQGD
+509 AEEAPAAAEHPI
-520 TLLERK
+520 LLEKK
-526 NIVLGCAPVTPEE
+526 NIVLNCKPVSPEE
-539 AIKACGKLMVASGY
+539 AIKAVGKRMVESGY
-553 VDEAYIQGMLDRE
+553 VEESYIQGMLDRE

-579 PHGTNDVKPLIKRTG
+579 PHGTEESRKAIKKTGLI
-594 VVVMTYPEG
+594 VMTYPEG
-603 IDWNGDKVK
+603 IQWGDELVR
-612 LVVGIAAKGEEHLE
+612 LVVGIASTGEDHLGILGKIVE
-626 VLGRIVAIASTDE
+626 VAETEE
-639 DTDKLVASAD
+639 DTDKLVDD
-649 AEKLFKNLNGIN
+649 ATVDQLYKLLNGLE

>member
-31 ALFIPDGWLGW
+31 AFFIPDGWF
-42 WGPAATINMMVGP
+42 PNDTINGMVGP
-55 MLKYLLPILIGY
+55 MLRFLLPILIGY
-67 TGGKAIGGQKGA
+67 TGGKAVGGQKGA
-79 VAGALATLGAIVATD
+79 VTGALATLGAIAAT
-94 QSLFLVAAL
+94 
-103 DNATS
+103 
-108 IESAREAVANI
+108 E
-119 PNSTM
+119 STM

-143 QKMEGHVPAGFEMV
+143 KAMEGHIPAGFEMV

-162 VGIIGGVLAVLSIFV
+162 VGIIGAILAILSIYV
-177 IGPACV
+177 IAPVCV
-183 KITDV
+183 TLTGW
-188 LGAGVGFLVDHSLL
+188 LGAGVQFLVDRSLL

-233 AAELGKSILFMIESN
+233 AMEMGKSILFMIESN

-302 IGNMAGIFTLSI
+302 IGNIVGIFTLSA

-327 IIAELLMTP
+327 IIAEMLMTP
-336 KGGYFANI
+336 RGGYLANI
-344 VGIAVAG
+344 AGIGIAAV
-351 AVSFAIS
+351 VSFLIS

-368 ASLAEAQA
+368 ASLEEAQA

-385 KGQAPVE
+385 KGQAVPAA
-392 SSTGADVDI
+392 SSGASVSAKDVR
-401 KSVKKIVFACDAGMG
+401 KIVFACDAGMG
-416 SSAMGATMLRNKLKD
+416 SSAMGATMVRNKLKD
-431 AGITGIEVIH
+431 AGITDIEVIH
-441 HPVSEIPGD
+441 YPVGEIPGD

-475 IHNFMGAPEYDA
+475 IKNFMGAPEYNT
-487 LVNELLAARKGSAAP
+487 LVQELLDARKGGSAPAP
-502 AAPVEAP
+502 AA
-509 KAEEAAPAQGD
+509 AEEAPAAAEHPI
-520 TLLERK
+520 LLEKK
-526 NIVLGCAPVTPEE
+526 NIVLNCKPVSPEE
-539 AIKACGKLMVASGY
+539 AIKAVGKRMVESGY
-553 VDEAYIQGMLDRE
+553 VEESYIQGMLDRE

-579 PHGTNDVKPLIKRTG
+579 PHGTEESRKAIKKTGLI
-594 VVVMTYPEG
+594 VMTYPEG
-603 IDWNGDKVK
+603 IQWGDELVR
-612 LVVGIAAKGEEHLE
+612 LVVGIASTGEDHLGILGKIVE
-626 VLGRIVAIASTDE
+626 VAETEE
-639 DTDKLVASAD
+639 DTDKLVDTAGVD
-649 AEKLFKNLNGIN
+649 QLYKLLNGLE